1 RDVAI
6 VPRLG
11 PTRVLIHQR
20 GEELAI
26 ERAPVDADPHRL
38 PVRRGDLDDPSEVIV
53 VLLPGSDVS
62 GIDPV
67 LVEGARALGI
77 LREQE
82 VAAEVEVPDD
92 GRRDALIAHAPHD
105 LGHRLGRLRRVDG
118 DADELGSRLGERRG
132 LVGGRFGIG
141 GVRVGHRLD
150 GDGGAASDRHRADG
164 DRDGVPAG
172 PIFGRRGGAWLH
184 GYHEHPASLPRSQ
197 RAVKRTAR
205 CYARRVTTNPTMTP
219 PAPPAPPA
227 APALPAPSVK
237 RMFASIAGSYDRANQ
252 ILSWGMH
259 HGWRVAAVRWSG
271 AKAGDRVLDCATG
284 TGDLAL
290 AFRRAVGPEGEVVG
304 TDFCEE
310 MLAIASEKSR
320 RAGLSV
326 RYEPADVLSLPY
338 RDASFD
344 IASIAFGI

>member
-1 RDVAI
+1 
-6 VPRLG
+6 
-11 PTRVLIHQR
+11 
-20 GEELAI
+20 
-26 ERAPVDADPHRL
+26 
-38 PVRRGDLDDPSEVIV
+38 
-53 VLLPGSDVS
+53 
-62 GIDPV
+62 
-67 LVEGARALGI
+67 
-77 LREQE
+77 
-82 VAAEVEVPDD
+82 
-92 GRRDALIAHAPHD
+92 
-105 LGHRLGRLRRVDG
+105 
-118 DADELGSRLGERRG
+118 
-132 LVGGRFGIG
+132 
-141 GVRVGHRLD
+141 
-150 GDGGAASDRHRADG
+150 
-164 DRDGVPAG
+164 
-172 PIFGRRGGAWLH
+172 
-184 GYHEHPASLPRSQ
+184 
-197 RAVKRTAR
+197 
-205 CYARRVTTNPTMTP
+205 MTP
-219 PAPPAPPA
+219 PAPPAP
-227 APALPAPSVK
+227 PALPAPSVK

-344 IASIAFGI
+344 IASIAFGIRNVEDPARGIVGLARVVRPGGRVVVLEFGQPGSALFAPLYRFYSRRILPTIGGWVSGERSAYEYLDRTSSRFPAGERFASLMRATGAFRRVESHALTGGVAHVYVGEVGVPQ